1 MQEHIPYMLLTA
13 IPAFALGWF
22 TGASYVHRA
31 FVRYLRRR
39 YGKGSAA

>member
-22 TGASYVHRA
+22 TGASYVRRA
-31 FVRYLRRR
+31 FMRYLRRR
-39 YGKGSAA
+39 HGRYAA